1 MGESALK
8 RRRKIWHMPSLAL
21 DGNRM
26 DERYVEPGVPVK
38 AKGKT
43 RYLVMVL
50 RAKS

>member
-1 MGESALK
+1 MREIGGIGIKKEKENMAYAKS
-8 RRRKIWHMPSLAL
+8 
-21 DGNRM
+21 GNRM